1 MEKLICNMMTEPT
14 NFVTDPSLSKH
25 TQVSRYPWGVG
36 LPAALPWELPKWL
49 QWNLYFIS
57 VIVTSSSPSPLSS
70 SSRTNEI
77 KQHNS
82 QDKKIK

>member
-49 QWNLYFIS
+49 QWNLYFIYFS
-57 VIVTSSSPSPLSS
+57 NSNFIIPISSQLL
-70 SSRTNEI
+70 
-77 KQHNS
+77 KQN
-82 QDKKIK
+82 K